1 MSKLY
6 VSATGKKV
14 NMDKLRLLHEKETAI
29 VNMSV
34 NARGDE
40 IDNKGNIIKSRNE
53 KMQEHYKI
61 KQNGVNNGN

>member
-29 VNMSV
+29 GNMSV